1 MRLRHLFV
9 LVLSLFASVSAQA
22 SRVFTG
28 TAPSGTHW
36 RIEAP
41 DAWRTGDPLVLY
53 LHGLSFDS
61 GDDDPSLGPLR
72 AQQLAEGYAVAAS
85 AYGQRGWAVF
95 TAERDTQEVL
105 DAVQSNLGT
114 PSEIIPFGGSL
125 GGLLALKAAE
135 SPALRERVHAVY
147 ALCPAASGS
156 RLWDQALD
164 LRLSYDTICKD
175 AGDLPRGDAPYPW
188 ALNLSQIPPRIDLE
202 NRAQVL
208 AALLPIV
215 QCTGVGLPSEVINDA
230 MVRRRAQLKAVN
242 GITDNDFL
250 VTQLAYAA
258 FAMSDLVRANDKLE
272 NKSGMGNLG
281 VDYGDG
287 LLNANIARVTPDAL
301 AALRLKWLSDFRGE
315 IGGTKVLSLH
325 TSRDQLVVPANQ
337 SVLRTRVPAGQLV
350 SALVREDESSHCGFN
365 LAEGMAGWEALRA
378 WRAGGAQ
385 PTLAELQSRCAAAM
399 AAGSDGPCR
408 FDGEQSVPA
417 LDSVI
422 RPRPAQ
428 AGESIDAR
436 FTGHWFDPARS
447 GEGVSLEILNG
458 DIAIVYFLTYPP
470 AWMFQAGN
478 PQPVRDQVWMVGVG
492 RIRDNGIAVDD
503 VRYYS
508 PQGAPPAVA
517 NQHWGALWLS
527 FSDCTHGRL
536 RWDGPSGWGSK
547 EVPIERLTSLFGL
560 GCGVQPQMLAQPQVS
575 GSWFDPARSGSG
587 FHFEQLDA
595 THTLVM
601 YHGAPNGTSSVPG
614 WYVGV
619 ASGDLAAGVPSIQL
633 ERPYGPHFGAD
644 YDPNALQHDMRF
656 FLNLRLGCN
665 TGTASFGTVL
675 DWDGP
680 GVAMN
685 LQRLTTPAG
694 VPACP

>member
-1 MRLRHLFV
+1 MRLR
-9 LVLSLFASVSAQA
+9 FALALCALLATSAHA
-22 SRVFTG
+22 NRVFTG
-28 TAPSGTHW
+28 SGPSGTSW

-41 DAWRTGDPLVLY
+41 DGWKTGDPLVLY
-53 LHGLSFDS
+53 LHGLSFES
-61 GDDDPSLGPLR
+61 GDDNPSLGPLR
-72 AQQLAEGYAVAAS
+72 TQQLAEGYAVAAS

-95 TAERDTQEVL
+95 TAERDAQEVL
-105 DAVQSNLGT
+105 DAVQANLGT
-114 PSEIIPFGGSL
+114 PGEIIPFGGSL

-135 SPALRERVHAVY
+135 NPALRERVHAVY
-147 ALCPAASGS
+147 SLCPAASGS

-164 LRLSYDTICKD
+164 LRLTYDAICKD
-175 AGDLPRGDAPYPW
+175 AGELPRGDAPYPW

-202 NRAQVL
+202 NRSQVL

-230 MVRRRAQLKAVN
+230 MVRRRTQLKAVN
-242 GITDNDFL
+242 GITDNDFM

-258 FAMSDLVRANDKLE
+258 FAMSDLVRAPDKLE

-281 VDYGDG
+281 VDYGDPV
-287 LLNANIARVTPDAL
+287 LNANIARVTPDAI
-301 AALRLKWLSDFRGE
+301 AALRLKSLSDFRGD
-315 IGGTKVLSLH
+315 IGNTKVLSLH

-350 SALVREDESSHCGFN
+350 SALVREDEPSHCGFN
-365 LAEGMAGWEALRA
+365 LAEGVAGWEALRA
-378 WRAGGAQ
+378 WRDGGAQ
-385 PTLAELQSRCAAAM
+385 PTLDDLQSRCNAAT
-399 AAGSDGPCR
+399 AAGNEGPCR
-408 FDGEQSVPA
+408 FEGDQSVPA
-417 LDSVI
+417 LDSVV

-428 AGESIDAR
+428 SAQAIDAR
-436 FTGHWFDPARS
+436 FTGQWFDPARN
-447 GEGVSLEILNG
+447 GEGIEIEILNN

-470 AWMFQAGN
+470 AWMFQAGS

-492 RIRDNGIAVDD
+492 RIHDNGIAVDD
-503 VRYYS
+503 VRYYP
-508 PQGAPPAVA
+508 PQGAPPAVS

-536 RWDGPSGWGSK
+536 RWDGPPGWGSK
-547 EVPIERLTSLFGL
+547 DVPIERLTSLYGL
-560 GCGVQPQMLAQPQVS
+560 GCDAPPQSSAPPQVS
-575 GSWFDPARSGSG
+575 GNWYDPTRSGSG
-587 FHFEQLDA
+587 FHFEQLDS

-601 YHGAPNGTSSVPG
+601 YHAAPNGSSSVPG

-619 ASGDLAAGVPSIQL
+619 ATGDLSVGVPSIQL
-633 ERPYGPHFGAD
+633 ERPFGPHFGAD

-665 TGTASFGTVL
+665 TGFASFGHVL

-680 GVAMN
+680 GVTMN
-685 LQRLTTPAG
+685 LQRLTWPAG